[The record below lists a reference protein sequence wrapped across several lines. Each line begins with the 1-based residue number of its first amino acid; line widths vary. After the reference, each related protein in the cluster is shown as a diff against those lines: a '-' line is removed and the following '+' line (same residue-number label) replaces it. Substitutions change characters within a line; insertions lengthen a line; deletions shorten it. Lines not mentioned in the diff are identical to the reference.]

1 MVIDYEKTKEWVN
14 YIYFV
19 LNFMWAFLL
28 IISDKIIKIYYNME
42 RMVYFD

>member
-1 MVIDYEKTKEWVN
+1 MVIDYEKTKERVN

-28 IISDKIIKIYYNME
+28 IISDKIIKMYYNME